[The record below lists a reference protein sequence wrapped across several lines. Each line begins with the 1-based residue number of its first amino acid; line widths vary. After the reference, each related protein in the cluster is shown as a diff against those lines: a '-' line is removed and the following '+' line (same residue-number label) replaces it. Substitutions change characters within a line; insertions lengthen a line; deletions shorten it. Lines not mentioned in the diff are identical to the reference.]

1 MVSSGDGWLMVIVD
15 VFGWMVLDGCEWLW
29 VLGDGFGW
37 FQVVFSDLQ
46 F

>member
-1 MVSSGDGWLMVIVD
+1 MVSSGDGWFMVIVD